1 MVVAVHIVGGV
12 ESNERYAEP
21 GLMCVLGRCEIRRDI
36 TQRRISHQPSRV
48 FVVRVLL

>member
-21 GLMCVLGRCEIRRDI
+21 GLTRFRRASTPLTI
-36 TQRRISHQPSRV
+36 ARIYDSAQVSMYEHNEAEN
-48 FVVRVLL
+48 